1 MTRGQFAERFGQPI
15 VRVDARDLAVL
26 DERGDDRPVVAAFI
40 GASKQS
46 IFPIEREGP
55 SQRVSAYRIA

>member
-1 MTRGQFAERFGQPI
+1 MTRGQFAERFGQPS

-40 GASKQS
+40 GAGEQS
-46 IFPIEREGP
+46 ILAIME
-55 SQRVSAYRIA
+55 SYA